1 MDNKPKP
8 NSDETLRRLLES
20 LDADVL
26 TDAVT
31 DAEVDQELR
40 EAGGD
45 PAEIVKQGRAVVAQL
60 LERRRLAW
68 QDEARKKLAAQR
80 ALLQPSARRAQRTR
94 PQLLAE
100 IQRVRTDP
108 ALRGTAAMAFHK
120 RKPEETSG
128 EELEQMLEE
137 FEMLKKLSTHGD
149 AKDK

>member
-1 MDNKPKP
+1 MGDRTKT
-8 NSDETLRRLLES
+8 DETLRLLLES
-20 LDADVL
+20 LDADLL
-26 TDAVT
+26 TGAVPR
-31 DAEVDQELR
+31 AEIQKRLR
-40 EAGGD
+40 EAGGN
-45 PAEIVKQGRAVVAQL
+45 PAEIVKRGRATVEEL

-68 QDEARKKLAAQR
+68 QDEAREKLAAQR
-80 ALLQPSARRAQRTR
+80 SLLQTPARRVERTR

-108 ALRGTAAMAFHK
+108 ALRGTAAVAFHK
-120 RKPEETSG
+120 RKPEEASV

>member
-1 MDNKPKP
+1 MGDKTKN
-8 NSDETLRRLLES
+8 DVTLRLLRES

-40 EAGGD
+40 KAGGD

-60 LERRRLAW
+60 LERQRLAW
-68 QDEARKKLAAQR
+68 QEEARKKLAAQR
-80 ALLQPSARRAQRTR
+80 ALLQGPARRVGKTR
-94 PQLLAE
+94 PELLAE

-120 RKPEETSG
+120 RKPEEASV

-149 AKDK
+149 AKDE